1 MANSMDLAGVL
12 PTIKCS
18 NCSVDVEISAMGE
31 HVCITQQPSNS
42 SPARDIKPSRPA
54 PPPRIDPAAANQ
66 PFLTP
71 GYASPSS
78 SLGSHPLTPRMSPLR
93 SQTSPF
99 PITPSSLDFTDDEN
113 ARDLHERSALSP
125 NPAATIRAALSPT
138 FPKSPLR
145 SDTPTINSDVA
156 DTDVSGSMHTR
167 SPSIESRS
175 TYRTSVSSRR
185 YRESTSTYSSR
196 GQSMSMPRGIR
207 NIMDEVPPVPTGP
220 LSSFRPNSQM
230 SAVDSNLSRS
240 PPQGK
245 KSNYN
250 GFDFG
255 LTDEPH
261 SYEGEAP
268 SSPHENFLT
277 RTQNMPTMGDLH
289 NADINE
295 NALTRWPSQPSPTVP
310 GRPYLPRE
318 PDVPGGAIKPA
329 QNRTP
334 GPQESVQNDENSP
347 SNFNV
352 GLGLDKNTYH
362 ATGGST
368 SSSESSPSDMGSGSS
383 LSSQPSDT
391 DTKPS
396 DLSQIDSMLQELEL
410 DQKQLPQ
417 AEDPSALDKTTTTM
431 TILEPPRIVT
441 GFDRGPDSPTDP
453 SLVNGTYSTRS
464 DQRPAVSLKSPAGEM
479 SPAEVHGQ
487 QISRPPTAGGQKRRC
502 RGCGQGIVGK
512 SVSSADGRLT
522 GRYHKACF
530 VCFTCR
536 SPFETSDFYVLDDHP
551 YCAQHY
557 HELNGSVCSTCKKGI
572 EGQYLETIEQSTY
585 GSGNPQKFHPDCLT
599 CRTCRVV
606 LRGDYF
612 EWNGQVYCER
622 DARRAAA
629 MTPPPGRLRPTMP
642 SSPLAGPPGFPPGP
656 PPQGFRGSPRRGPP
670 GSPVSPGGPMPR
682 GPPPPGG
689 RGMGRP
695 PPPRQSGLAP
705 PSGARRYPER
715 RTTKLMMI

>member
-1 MANSMDLAGVL
+1 MLMLVA
-12 PTIKCS
+12 
-18 NCSVDVEISAMGE
+18 
-31 HVCITQQPSNS
+31 
-42 SPARDIKPSRPA
+42 
-54 PPPRIDPAAANQ
+54 IDADQ

-99 PITPSSLDFTDDEN
+99 PLTPSSLDFTDDEN
-113 ARDLHERSALSP
+113 SHDMHEPSALSP
-125 NPAATIRAALSPT
+125 NPAATIRAALSPK

-145 SDTPTINSDVA
+145 STTYSESPTINSDLA
-156 DTDVSGSMHTR
+156 DTDMSGSTHTR

-207 NIMDEVPPVPTGP
+207 NIMDEVPPIPTGP
-220 LSSFRPNSQM
+220 LSSFRPTSQM
-230 SAVDSNLSRS
+230 SAVDSNLSNS
-240 PPQGK
+240 PPKGNRA
-245 KSNYN
+245 NYS

-261 SYEGEAP
+261 SYEDNAP
-268 SSPHENFLT
+268 SSPYLT
-277 RTQNMPTMGDLH
+277 RTQTMPTLGDE
-289 NADINE
+289 NNSDMNE
-295 NALTRWPSQPSPTVP
+295 NPLIRWPSQPSPTVP

-318 PDVPGGAIKPA
+318 PDIPGGAIKPA
-329 QNRTP
+329 QNRIP
-334 GPQESVQNDENSP
+334 SPQESRRCDANPP
-347 SNFNV
+347 SNFNA
-352 GLGLDKNTYH
+352 GLGLDKSAYH
-362 ATGGST
+362 ATEGST
-368 SSSESSPSDMGSGSS
+368 SSSQSSPSDMGSGSS

-396 DLSQIDSMLQELEL
+396 DMSQIDSMLHELEL
-410 DQKQLPQ
+410 DQKQSPQ
-417 AEDPSALDKTTTTM
+417 AENLATLNNTTTTV
-431 TILEPPRIVT
+431 LEPPRIVT
-441 GFDRGPDSPTDP
+441 NFDRGPDSPTDP
-453 SLVNGTYSTRS
+453 SLVNGAYSMRN
-464 DQRPAVSLKSPAGEM
+464 DQRPAVSPKSPAGDRT
-479 SPAEVHGQ
+479 PAEVYGQ
-487 QISRPPTAGGQKRRC
+487 QISRPPTAGGTKKRC

-572 EGQYLETIEQSTY
+572 EGQYLETLEQSTY
-585 GSGNPQKFHPDCLT
+585 GTGNPQKFHPDCLT

-629 MTPPPGRLRPTMP
+629 MTPPPGRRRPTMP

-656 PPQGFRGSPRRGPP
+656 PPPGFRGPPPRRGPP
-670 GSPVSPGGPMPR
+670 GSPISPGGSMPR

-689 RGMGRP
+689 RGMARP
-695 PPPRQSGLAP
+695 PPPRQGGLAP
-705 PSGARRYPER
+705 PTGARRYPER